1 MSKLKI
7 NISVRQ
13 SVLNSKITKNTHPR
27 IALFFLFHS
36 PQHRFAAIN
45 TSAAAEAPR
54 VATNTGR
61 HCRCHTNT
69 SAASIPVTE
78 RKTWPAKERI
88 ARTMQINA
96 VAYVLVIRYTRY
108 AKNICKILMYLR
120 TDLPKTGDEEVMILA
135 NLDASG
141 CDRANCIC

>member
-1 MSKLKI
+1 MCFPTNKLKI

-13 SVLNSKITKNTHPR
+13 SAVLNSKNTHPR
-27 IALFFLFHS
+27 IVLFFLFHS

-78 RKTWPAKERI
+78 RKTCPTKERI
-88 ARTMQINA
+88 ARIVQINA

-108 AKNICKILMYLR
+108 AKNICKILKYFRTNLR
-120 TDLPKTGDEEVMILA
+120 KTGDEGSHIGEPECKW
-135 NLDASG
+135 S
-141 CDRANCIC
+141 